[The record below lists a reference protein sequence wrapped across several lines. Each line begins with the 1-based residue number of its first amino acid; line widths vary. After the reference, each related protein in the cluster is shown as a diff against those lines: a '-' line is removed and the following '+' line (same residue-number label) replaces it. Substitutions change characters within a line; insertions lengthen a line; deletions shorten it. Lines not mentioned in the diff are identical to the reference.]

1 MDLADGDIRSAL
13 NTLQFMQRNFGRIS
27 RDKITMAAVGHKDVG
42 VTNHQL
48 WRRVF
53 GESMQAKAKQ
63 KLGGSALTAAEQR
76 EELRELKQMVE
87 SSSNMPQLLEGCHSN
102 CFSAASSWTT
112 HDMDMAKSAEL
123 CDWLV
128 HAEKLQMAGERYLV
142 PAVMA
147 FHHTC
152 KAVRSLRR
160 CVSQQRKGGSK
171 I

>member
-1 MDLADGDIRSAL
+1 
-13 NTLQFMQRNFGRIS
+13 
-27 RDKITMAAVGHKDVG
+27 
-42 VTNHQL
+42 
-48 WRRVF
+48 
-53 GESMQAKAKQ
+53 
-63 KLGGSALTAAEQR
+63 
-76 EELRELKQMVE
+76 
-87 SSSNMPQLLEGCHSN
+87 
-102 CFSAASSWTT
+102 
-112 HDMDMAKSAEL
+112 MDMAKSSEL